1 MCFSEQGNP
10 AVPDPLLP
18 PLAANHRDLTVLCG
32 IDGGQLALD
41 GEVYRCEC
49 GNEARTD
56 ALEAFAL
63 GALAYVGATV
73 IVNPVETAV
82 HSET

>member
-1 MCFSEQGNP
+1 MSVRVSGHDEGVERKF
-10 AVPDPLLP
+10 P
-18 PLAANHRDLTVLCG
+18 PLAATHRDLTVLCG
-32 IDGGQLALD
+32 IDGEQMKLD

-49 GNEARTD
+49 GNEARAD

-73 IVNPVETAV
+73 IANPL
-82 HSET
+82 S